1 MENTERV
8 IVAGRCPCPHIAI
21 HKPGQLRVDYRDG
34 DGYLEINVPF
44 CNNGDFPGTAQIV
57 NIQGGE
63 QRRVGSATQLW
74 RCAENQ
80 LKRLGVQRVEGTV
93 AKENAAGE
101 GFWRKM
107 GFDFSRLNYES
118 VWHISKEI

>member
-1 MENTERV
+1 MERTDHE
-8 IVAGRCPCPHIAI
+8 IATGKCPCPHIAI
-21 HKPGQLRVDYRDG
+21 RTPGQLRVDYRDG
-34 DGYLEINVPF
+34 NGSLELNVPF
-44 CNNGDFPGTAQIV
+44 CNDGGFPGTAQIV

-74 RCAENQ
+74 QCAENQ

-107 GFDFSRLNYES
+107 GFEFSRLNYES
-118 VWHISKEI
+118 VWSISKQL